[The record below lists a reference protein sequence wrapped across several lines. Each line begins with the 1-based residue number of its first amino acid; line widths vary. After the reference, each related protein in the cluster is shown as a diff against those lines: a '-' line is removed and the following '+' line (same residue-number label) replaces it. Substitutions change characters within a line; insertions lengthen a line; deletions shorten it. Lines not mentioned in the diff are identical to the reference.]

1 MEQVKEGFVCHVE
14 LKSNHM
20 FSPPGGVCFGWGLVS
35 SVSVFSQY
43 YLSILSVFSQY
54 SLSVLSVFSQCSLSV
69 LSVFSAFQAIRRT
82 TDTSERTRLVYNGRR
97 GDGQGEGGCV

>member
-14 LKSNHM
+14 LKSNM

-43 YLSILSVFSQY
+43 SLSILSVFSQY
-54 SLSVLSVFSQCSLSV
+54 SQLSRLYDGPQ
-69 LSVFSAFQAIRRT
+69 IRVSGPGWCT
-82 TDTSERTRLVYNGRR
+82 TDGEATGRGR
-97 GDGQGEGGCV
+97 GVVCETCET

>member
-1 MEQVKEGFVCHVE
+1 MEQVKEGFMCHVE

-43 YLSILSVFSQY
+43 SLSILSVFSQY
-54 SLSVLSVFSQCSLSV
+54 SQLWC
-69 LSVFSAFQAIRRT
+69 T
-82 TDTSERTRLVYNGRR
+82 TDGEATGRGR
-97 GDGQGEGGCV
+97 GVVCETCET